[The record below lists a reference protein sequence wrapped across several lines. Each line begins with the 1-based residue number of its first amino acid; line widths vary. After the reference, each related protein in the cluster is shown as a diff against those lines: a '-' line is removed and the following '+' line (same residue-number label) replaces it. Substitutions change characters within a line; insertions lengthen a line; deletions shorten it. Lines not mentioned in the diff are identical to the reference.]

1 MSGLPPLEHFAE
13 PPIEVFRRFP
23 VGRALRKSP
32 PSAQW
37 LLEGYIP
44 LGVPGGLVG
53 RPNCGKSMFTLQL
66 CVAVAAGVPFLGHP
80 GIGEPSGVLYVSMED
95 GFSSLHHRLSRLADH
110 TGLRQKRSLERRVG
124 RNLRILCPDLSHGSS
139 LLTLAANRSRLI
151 QECKSLP
158 GGGRLVVL
166 DTQSALFDGEEN
178 NTADASAFWAEC
190 QAISQETGATVLV
203 LHHVRKAS
211 SSDRLETRNLME
223 RLNPE
228 NTRGNS
234 AIEGRARFL
243 LTMASL
249 LPKEASK
256 VGLSEDNAQR
266 EAFVVVSSGKQNDA
280 AKGNWFLLERGAP
293 GTVGAGLLDLHP
305 QSGDLVA
312 RLRGTEGIGSVR
324 KSGPSRALLALQSIA
339 FAGELAKVNRDSV
352 LACLWPGEPTNM
364 KRWYKLV
371 EGLREKGWLKGDE
384 LTDLGRKALL
394 GAEVAEE

>member
-1 MSGLPPLEHFAE
+1 MSGLPPLEHFAA
-13 PPIEVFRRFP
+13 PQIEVFRRFP

-32 PSAQW
+32 PPAEW
-37 LLEGYIP
+37 LLEGFIP

-53 RPNCGKSMFTLQL
+53 RPSCGKSMLALGL
-66 CVAVAAGVPFLGHP
+66 CTAVASGVPFLGRP
-80 GIGEPSGVLYVSMED
+80 GLGEPSGVLYVSMED
-95 GFSSLHHRLSRLADH
+95 DFTSLHHRLSRLADH
-110 TGLRQKRSLERRVG
+110 TGLRQKRTLERRVG
-124 RNLRILCPDLSHGSS
+124 RNLRILCPDLRHGTA
-139 LLTLAANRSRLI
+139 LLTLAANRDRLI
-151 QECKSLP
+151 RECKSLP

-190 QAISQETGATVLV
+190 QAITQETGATVLV

-228 NTRGNS
+228 NTRGS
-234 AIEGRARFL
+234 SSIEGRSRFV

-256 VGLSEDNAQR
+256 VGLSEEGAHR
-266 EAFVVVSSGKQNDA
+266 EALVVLSSGKQNDA
-280 AKGNWFLLERGAP
+280 AKGNWLLLERGAP
-293 GTVGAGLLDLHP
+293 GTGGAGLLDLHP

-324 KSGPSRALLALQSIA
+324 KSGPSRALMALQSIA

>member
-1 MSGLPPLEHFAE
+1 MSGLPPLEHFAA
-13 PPIEVFRRFP
+13 PPVEVFRRFP

-32 PSAQW
+32 PPEQW
-37 LLEGYIP
+37 LIQGFIP
-44 LGVPGGLVG
+44 LGVPGSLVG
-53 RPNCGKSMFTLQL
+53 RPNCGKSMFSLQL

-80 GIGEPSGVLYVSMED
+80 GVGEPSGVLYVSMED
-95 GFSSLHHRLSRLADH
+95 DFSALHRRLSRLADH
-110 TGLRQKRSLERRVG
+110 TGLRLKRKQKRRVS
-124 RNLRILCPDLSHGSS
+124 RNLRILCPELRYGTAA
-139 LLTLAANRSRLI
+139 LTLAVNRDYLI
-151 QECKSLP
+151 RECRSLP
-158 GGGRLVVL
+158 GGARLVVL
-166 DTQSALFDGEEN
+166 DTQSALFEGDEN
-178 NTADASAFWAEC
+178 STADASAFWADC

-211 SSDRLETRNLME
+211 SSDRLETRNLIE

-228 NTRGNS
+228 NTRGS
-234 AIEGRARFL
+234 SSIEGRARFV

-256 VGLSEDNAQR
+256 VGLSEEEAQR
-266 EAFVVVSSGKQNDA
+266 EAFVVLSSGKQNDA
-280 AKGNWFLLERGAP
+280 AKGNWLLLERGAP

-312 RLRGTEGIGSVR
+312 RLRGTEGIGPVR
-324 KSGPSRALLALQSIA
+324 KSGPSRALMALQAIA

-352 LACLWPGEPTNM
+352 LAFLWPGEPTNM

-371 EGLREKGWLKGDE
+371 ESLREKGWLKGDE